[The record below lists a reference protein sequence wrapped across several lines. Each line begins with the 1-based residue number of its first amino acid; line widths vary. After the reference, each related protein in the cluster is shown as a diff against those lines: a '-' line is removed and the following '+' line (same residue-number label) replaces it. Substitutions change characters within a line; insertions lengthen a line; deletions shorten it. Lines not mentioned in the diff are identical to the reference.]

1 MKIKTFW
8 QDHTNNID
16 DFDSEVN
23 KFIADKEVIQITTG
37 DATLPFDEM
46 AHTLTVLYK

>member
-8 QDHTNNID
+8 QNHNDSID
-16 DFDSEVN
+16 KFDLEVN
-23 KFIADKEVIQITTG
+23 EFIADKEVIQITTG
-37 DATLPFDEM
+37 DTNLPYDDM